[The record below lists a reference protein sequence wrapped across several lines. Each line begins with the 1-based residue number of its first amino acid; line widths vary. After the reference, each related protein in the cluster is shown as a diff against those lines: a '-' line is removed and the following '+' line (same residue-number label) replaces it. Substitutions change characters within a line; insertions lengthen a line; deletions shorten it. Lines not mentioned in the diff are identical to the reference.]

1 MWIIYLTFVLLTIT
15 YTCTQPDESEKIK
28 IVPGTI
34 FNHVGQTKF
43 VNGYVDLKLDLRSTK
58 VIFDNL
64 QELKDEITKIQRRLI
79 ERERNRPKTK
89 RIERS
94 INWKVDPNSPP
105 RDIFGDLK
113 GFGYTP
119 KDGTASRSVRGSM
132 TSARQVRKPDVL
144 VIRHGYMLLA
154 EIEKLIKDPWILSFK
169 IQASRRTDRGLI
181 DGAGKIFQAIFG
193 TAVDSDVKHIRRE
206 IQILSDKDEGYNK
219 AITQLRDQLKDTVSG
234 VNKLFTQV
242 GEIIDRE
249 REMEDYLHSIAYEL
263 MLNEFFSMVS
273 TYLGNINQIRSQVN
287 RIRDGAAA
295 YRTPLDAYQ
304 VGDLIPI
311 VHDAS
316 KELLLSAFVDI
327 QNDPAT
333 FMKLTWS
340 YLDLDHVYSLVT
352 FIPLTNGEIFTT
364 LEIHP
369 FPTHINTDSP
379 YRVTFTPENRI
390 YFINKNKFLYTKTTH
405 EQFQLCKTVVSTHAC
420 PLTNPIFTFDIPDC
434 IVILYTNGSF
444 SELHTL
450 CEFEKIMSDDIIT
463 EHIRSYIFISVNT
476 PKKGILHCG
485 NHRPKE
491 TVLTDIFILKPR
503 CTIRT
508 SYHTFMNP
516 VHVKYNSTLKL
527 SIIDQRDLKLDLNVD
542 NHVVQRVMNGTA
554 HQKITGVLWNTAL
567 DHIND
572 TLHTHQNSLNHLPP
586 AAMSIGLS
594 TFIFIAIG
602 VLTAVCMYRRY
613 KKLKSVL
620 TTFNVTYEVPEV
632 PERRD
637 MYKRQRDIPRSVRR
651 FAKAGNRIKNALSLN
666 KNVRQSED
674 DDYLSMKDLELS
686 PAPPT
691 PMARNIDLKER
702 ISVAIAQ
709 SHVVNSPRTLRK
721 LSDATSEPER

>member
-34 FNHVGQTKF
+34 FNNVGQTKF
-43 VNGYVDLKLDLRSTK
+43 VNGYVDLKLDLRSTE

-64 QELKDEITKIQRRLI
+64 QELKEEITKIQRKLI
-79 ERERNRPKTK
+79 EGEKSRPKIK
-89 RIERS
+89 RS
-94 INWKVDPNSPP
+94 INWKIDPNSPP
-105 RDIFGDLK
+105 QDIFGNLK
-113 GFGYTP
+113 GFGYTK
-119 KDGTASRSVRGSM
+119 KDGTVATPVRRSM
-132 TSARQVRKPDVL
+132 TSVRRIIKPDVL

-169 IQASRRTDRGLI
+169 IQASRRTKRGLI

-219 AITQLRDQLKDTVSG
+219 AITQLRNQLKDTVSG
-234 VNKLFTQV
+234 VNKLFTRV

-249 REMEDYLHSIAYEL
+249 TQMEDYLHSIGYGL
-263 MLNEFFSMVS
+263 MLNEFFTMAS
-273 TYLGNINQIRSQVN
+273 TYLSDINRIRSQVN
-287 RIRDGAAA
+287 RIRDGAAT

-304 VGDLIPI
+304 VDDLIPI

-327 QNDPAT
+327 HNDPVT

-340 YLDLDHVYSLVT
+340 YPDLDHVYSLVT

-369 FPTHINTDSP
+369 FPTHINTDTDNA

-390 YFINKNKFLYTKTTH
+390 YFINKNKFLYTRTTH
-405 EQFQLCKTVVSTHAC
+405 EQFKLCKTVVNTHAC

-434 IVILYTNGSF
+434 VVILYTNGSF
-444 SELHTL
+444 SDLHTL
-450 CEFEKIMSDDIIT
+450 CEFEKIMSDEIIT

-476 PKKGILHCG
+476 LKKGILHCG
-485 NHRPKE
+485 DHQPKE

-527 SIIDQRDLKLDLNVD
+527 SIIDQRNLKLDLNVE
-542 NHVVQRVMNGTA
+542 NHVVQRAMNDTA
-554 HQKITGVLWNTAL
+554 HRKITGVMWNQAL

-572 TLHTHQNSLNHLPP
+572 TLHTHQNSLNYLPP
-586 AAMSIGLS
+586 AAWSIGFS

-602 VLTAVCMYRRY
+602 VLAAVCMYRRY
-613 KKLKSVL
+613 RKLKSVL

-651 FAKAGNRIKNALSLN
+651 FARAGNRIKSALSMH
-666 KNVRQSED
+666 KNVQQSED

-709 SHVVNSPRTLRK
+709 SHVVNSPRTMRK
-721 LSDATSEPER
+721 ASDAASEPER

>member
-1 MWIIYLTFVLLTIT
+1 MWIIYLTFALLTINH
-15 YTCTQPDESEKIK
+15 TCTQPEESEKIK

-64 QELKDEITKIQRRLI
+64 QELKEEITKIQRKLI
-79 ERERNRPKTK
+79 EREESRPKTK
-89 RIERS
+89 RS
-94 INWKVDPNSPP
+94 INWKVDPDSPP
-105 RDIFGDLK
+105 QDIFGNLK
-113 GFGYTP
+113 GFGYTH
-119 KDGTASRSVRGSM
+119 KDGTANRSVRRSM
-132 TSARQVRKPDVL
+132 TSVRQIKKPDIL

-169 IQASRRTDRGLI
+169 IQTSRRTGRGLI

-206 IQILSDKDEGYNK
+206 IQILSDRDEGYNK

-242 GEIIDRE
+242 GEIIDKE
-249 REMEDYLHSIAYEL
+249 RQMEDYLHSIAYEL
-263 MLNEFFSMVS
+263 LLNEFFSMVS
-273 TYLGNINQIRSQVN
+273 TYLGNLNQIRSQVN

-340 YLDLDHVYSLVT
+340 YPDLDHVYSLVT

-369 FPTHINTDSP
+369 FPTHINTDTDNS

-390 YFINKNKFLYTKTTH
+390 YFINKNKFLYTRTTH
-405 EQFQLCKTVVSTHAC
+405 EQFQLCKTVVNTHAC

-527 SIIDQRDLKLDLNVD
+527 SIIDQRDLKLDLNID

-554 HQKITGVLWNTAL
+554 HQKITGVMWNKAL

-572 TLHTHQNSLNHLPP
+572 TLHTHQNSLNYLPP
-586 AAMSIGLS
+586 AALSIGLS
-594 TFIFIAIG
+594 TSIFIAIG
-602 VLTAVCMYRRY
+602 VLTAVCMYKRY
-613 KKLKSVL
+613 RKLKSVVN
-620 TTFNVTYEVPEV
+620 TFNVTYEVPEV

-651 FAKAGNRIKNALSLN
+651 FAKAGNRIKSALSLN
-666 KNVRQSED
+666 KNVRPSED

-709 SHVVNSPRTLRK
+709 SHVVNSPRTMRK